1 MRSVSRHSFPGDN
14 THRIHSQLKASNT
27 IYTFE
32 RHSKNVL
39 EFAEGSWMFCWNP
52 ASAFLRLIIKTQ
64 GFIVASVKAA
74 DFQAC
79 LLSNCTWWQKKQTLF
94 ASFFFFS
101 SSLDTASRLQ
111 WRKRE
116 GSAPRRAAAHSSVMM
131 DLEQLRCGH
140 SISWG
145 KGDSVFVPPSA
156 IPLP

>member
-14 THRIHSQLKASNT
+14 TYRIHSQLKASNT

-64 GFIVASVKAA
+64 SFIVASVKAA

-94 ASFFFFS
+94 ASFFFFLFFSGHSFKAAVEEEGGLSPSQGS
-101 SSLDTASRLQ
+101 SSFTCHD
-111 WRKRE
+111 
-116 GSAPRRAAAHSSVMM
+116 GFRAAEVWTLCLFCFCPSLSNSTPLGSS
-131 DLEQLRCGH
+131 
-140 SISWG
+140 
-145 KGDSVFVPPSA
+145 
-156 IPLP
+156 

>member
-64 GFIVASVKAA
+64 SIIVASVKAA

-94 ASFFFFS
+94 ASFFFFFP
-101 SSLDTASRLQ
+101 LLLWTQLQ
-111 WRKRE
+111 GCSGGR
-116 GSAPRRAAAHSSVMM
+116 GRAQPLAGQ
-131 DLEQLRCGH
+131 QLIH
-140 SISWG
+140 LS
-145 KGDSVFVPPSA
+145 
-156 IPLP
+156 